1 MPKFI
6 SEFKEGEIVDFPTN
20 RKYEFVRALKSG
32 GTGKTILMQDTM
44 LNKFF
49 VCKKYSP
56 MQKQYEKEFYNR
68 FIDEIKIMQDPPLP
82 QLLFH
87 HFLFHSLLTL
97 SHCLF
102 RSRSY

>member
-49 VCKKYSP
+49 VCKKYPP
-56 MQKQYEKEFYNR
+56 MQTQPGWESRGVISGCNVN
-68 FIDEIKIMQDPPLP
+68 
-82 QLLFH
+82 
-87 HFLFHSLLTL
+87 SLGI
-97 SHCLF
+97 
-102 RSRSY
+102 RY

>member
-44 LNKFF
+44 LNKFLC
-49 VCKKYSP
+49 VKSIRQCRNNMKKN
-56 MQKQYEKEFYNR
+56 FT
-68 FIDEIKIMQDPPLP
+68 IDL
-82 QLLFH
+82 
-87 HFLFHSLLTL
+87 
-97 SHCLF
+97 
-102 RSRSY
+102 